1 MVGDLR
7 SCEISAITTVAH
19 CRTVRARRSR
29 ADRLAPPP
37 TFDTPFSRAAG
48 VRYRRRFRRLLNVF
62 IVHVT
67 TRRRNRGCTTARTVL
82 ARWLHRQK
90 SSLTP
95 ATTLAMVRV
104 VIAED
109 SFVVR
114 QGLVALL
121 GTEADIEVVATAETF
136 DEALAAALRHR
147 PDVVLTDIRMP
158 PTGTDEGIR
167 LAATLRLHAPEIG
180 VVVLSQH
187 ADPAYA
193 LELLAAG
200 SERRS
205 YLLKERI
212 GDADQLIGA
221 LRTVVAGGSSVDP
234 SIVDALLSARSDP
247 RITELDRLTPR
258 ERDILAELA
267 TGRSNAAIADRLSL
281 SERSVEKYINT
292 LFAKLGLGDDS
303 SLNRRVKAVLL
314 YLSVGG

>member
-212 GDADQLIGA
+212 GDAD
-221 LRTVVAGGSSVDP
+221 P
-234 SIVDALLSARSDP
+234 LLQRA
-247 RITELDRLTPR
+247 
-258 ERDILAELA
+258 
-267 TGRSNAAIADRLSL
+267 ADRGRRWIVS
-281 SERSVEKYINT
+281 RS
-292 LFAKLGLGDDS
+292 FD
-303 SLNRRVKAVLL
+303 RRCAPIG
-314 YLSVGG
+314 SVGPANHRARPPHTARARHPRRAGNRQIERRDRRSALPFRTLR

>member
-1 MVGDLR
+1 MV
-7 SCEISAITTVAH
+7 
-19 CRTVRARRSR
+19 
-29 ADRLAPPP
+29 
-37 TFDTPFSRAAG
+37 AAMG
-48 VRYRRRFRRLLNVF
+48 
-62 IVHVT
+62 
-67 TRRRNRGCTTARTVL
+67 
-82 ARWLHRQK
+82 K
-90 SSLTP
+90 SSVAP
-95 ATTLAMVRV
+95 ATTVGEVRV

-121 GTEADIEVVATAETF
+121 GTEPDIEVVATAETF
-136 DEALAAALRHR
+136 DDALRAAMQHR

-167 LAATLRLHAPEIG
+167 LAATLRFRAPEIG

-193 LELLAAG
+193 LELLGAG

-221 LRTVVAGGSSVDP
+221 LRTVAAGGSSVDP
-234 SIVDALLSARSDP
+234 SIVDALISARSAKVDSP
-247 RITELDRLTPR
+247 IDGLTPR

-267 TGRSNAAIADRLSL
+267 TGRSNAAIAERLSL

-292 LFAKLGLGDDS
+292 LFAKLGLADDS

-314 YLSVGG
+314 YLSVGR